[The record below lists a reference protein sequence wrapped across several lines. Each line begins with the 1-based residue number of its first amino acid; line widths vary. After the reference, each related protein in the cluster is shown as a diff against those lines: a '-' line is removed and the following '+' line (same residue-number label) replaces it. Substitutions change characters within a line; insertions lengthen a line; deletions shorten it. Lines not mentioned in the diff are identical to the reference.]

1 MDGAPSNIYGGR
13 RYDSTISLGIPNVA
27 ILSADVSSRDD
38 EDHLRRSGDPRA
50 ANSTEGE
57 SNYRH
62 CTLLGDD
69 DPGTT
74 VLGSPLRSSGSPP
87 GSPLRSSL
95 KSSWPAGAMMSPD
108 DSCDCVFEHIARAAS
123 GKYEAVQPPEFDL
136 RKELK
141 FPSPRDQGTRG
152 TCAAM
157 VGATIKEI
165 QEARDCGFTD
175 RMSPEFIYFHR
186 DNRPSGG
193 MYGRNVFQILQK
205 IGSVPENIY
214 PYRSDE
220 SAQKPSDELYEIAN
234 HFKIANF
241 ARVTTTSGL
250 KKALLEIGPCY
261 IQLPLYSTRPEFWRP
276 SHHSDKP
283 DGGHALTVI
292 GYTEEGFIL
301 QNSWGAG
308 WNDDGCI
315 VFPYDEWS
323 VHWECWVSVDEHTEP
338 DEATNVLEKSSR
350 LAGTPRG
357 SESGEHRGP
366 KRYNKSRSKSLT
378 HAANKYASKRAAK
391 HDPKHETISTN
402 KEDLRHAQR
411 RHHKSSRN
419 CSIM

>member
-1 MDGAPSNIYGGR
+1 
-13 RYDSTISLGIPNVA
+13 
-27 ILSADVSSRDD
+27 
-38 EDHLRRSGDPRA
+38 
-50 ANSTEGE
+50 
-57 SNYRH
+57 
-62 CTLLGDD
+62 
-69 DPGTT
+69 
-74 VLGSPLRSSGSPP
+74 
-87 GSPLRSSL
+87 
-95 KSSWPAGAMMSPD
+95 MMSPD
-108 DSCDCVFEHIARAAS
+108 DSCDCVFEHIARAS
-123 GKYEAVQPPEFDL
+123 IGKYEAVQPPEFDL

-205 IGSVPENIY
+205 IGSVPESIY
-214 PYRSDE
+214 PYRDDE

-261 IQLPLYSTRPEFWRP
+261 IQLPLYGTRPTFWRP
-276 SHHSDKP
+276 THHSDKP

-301 QNSWGAG
+301 QNSWGAD

-338 DEATNVLEKSSR
+338 DEATSILEKSTR

-357 SESGEHRGP
+357 SESGEHPRGA
-366 KRYNKSRSKSLT
+366 KRYGKHGKSRTRS
-378 HAANKYASKRAAK
+378 HNKYA
-391 HDPKHETISTN
+391 PT
-402 KEDLRHAQR
+402 DLRHAQR
-411 RHHKSSRN
+411 KHHKSSRN
-419 CSIM
+419 CTIM